1 METIVIY
8 KSKTGFTKR
17 YAEFIAEDLD
27 AEIYE
32 LQEIKIEDI
41 NKYDTIVYGGGL
53 YAGSINGIDFINK
66 NIDNFKKHKIIVF
79 ATGLCT
85 GSDDEVNNI
94 KDSNFNKEQ
103 IKNIDFFYLRG
114 GFNFNTLTILDKI
127 LMILMKLKLMFKKNL
142 NNDEKSM
149 LNAYDHPVDFVDR
162 KNISKLINS
171 VTIKI

>member
-1 METIVIY
+1 MLSIETIVIY

-85 GSDDEVNNI
+85 G
-94 KDSNFNKEQ
+94 
-103 IKNIDFFYLRG
+103 
-114 GFNFNTLTILDKI
+114 
-127 LMILMKLKLMFKKNL
+127 
-142 NNDEKSM
+142 NNDE
-149 LNAYDHPVDFVDR
+149 
-162 KNISKLINS
+162 INK
-171 VTIKI
+171 IKH